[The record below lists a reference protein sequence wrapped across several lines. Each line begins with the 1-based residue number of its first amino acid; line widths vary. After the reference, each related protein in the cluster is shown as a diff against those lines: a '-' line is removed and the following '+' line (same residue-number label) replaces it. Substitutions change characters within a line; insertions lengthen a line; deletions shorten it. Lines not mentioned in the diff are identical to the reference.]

1 MMGQS
6 TMRFL
11 NIQSMYSQIKYSFIK
26 CKSFFRNTSKRTRSF
41 CASFRHCSKSIQ
53 FIVFFFCNKGTK
65 MRMVFV
71 KFREITQKY
80 PIVRGMVSYA
90 AIWPAGCLLQQKI
103 TGKKEFDYGEAVR
116 FSLYGTFYVA
126 PTLYC
131 WLRFASYL
139 WPKNNLKSAITK
151 VNSKKRNLNNFVT

>member
-1 MMGQS
+1 MALHLGVIRKVLCQFEWCS
-6 TMRFL
+6 FL
-11 NIQSMYSQIKYSFIK
+11 FSY
-26 CKSFFRNTSKRTRSF
+26 RDR
-41 CASFRHCSKSIQ
+41 
-53 FIVFFFCNKGTK
+53 K
-65 MRMVFV
+65 MRIVFV

-103 TGKKEFDYGEAVR
+103 TGKKEFNYVEAIR
-116 FSLYGTFYVA
+116 FSLYGSLYVA

-139 WPKNNLKSAITK
+139 WPKSDLKSAITK
-151 VNSKKRNLNNFVT
+151 VCLKRRHLKYFIPLDVAIKIFEYIYINMITSKPLTNK